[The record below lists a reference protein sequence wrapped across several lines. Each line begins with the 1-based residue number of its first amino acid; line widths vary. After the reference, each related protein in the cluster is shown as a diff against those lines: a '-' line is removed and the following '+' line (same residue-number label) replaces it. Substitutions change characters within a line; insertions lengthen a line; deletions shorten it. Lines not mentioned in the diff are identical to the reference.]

1 MSDVPRPEGWAHAE
15 RAARE
20 SYGRLVA
27 WLAYRWRDVAA
38 AEDAMADALLAALE
52 HWPVRGVPERPDA
65 WLLTVARRQLLQR
78 ARHDRMAQAP
88 DVLALLDASDAA
100 AAETAE
106 IPDDRLALLF
116 VCAHPDIPAPVHA
129 PLMLQTVLGL
139 DAATIASA
147 FLVAPSAMAQ
157 RLVRAKSGIRERAL
171 RFEVPE
177 RREWG
182 ARLPA
187 VLEGIYGA
195 YSIGAQAA
203 GTDIQVAAELP
214 GEALALGRI
223 LAQLAPDEPEVQGLL
238 ALILYCEGRRP
249 ARFDAQGCFVPLE
262 SQAVGAWDRGLIDEA
277 EQRLHA
283 AARAGRPGRFQWE
296 AAIQSAH
303 CQRMYG
309 GSTPWPAVAAL
320 YGRLVEVHGTVGAA
334 IGHAVATA
342 EAGAPEAAIRML
354 DALPP
359 DAVKSHQP
367 YWAARAHLERR
378 MGRDDAAREA
388 AMRAMGLT
396 RDARVRGY
404 LQSQFGV
411 TGAA

>member
-1 MSDVPRPEGWAHAE
+1 MSTVSRPEGWAHAE

-52 HWPVRGVPERPDA
+52 HWPVRGVPDRPDA

-78 ARHDRMAQAP
+78 ARHDRMAHAP
-88 DVLALLDASDAA
+88 DVLALLDAPDAA
-100 AAETAE
+100 AAEAAE

-157 RLVRAKSGIRERAL
+157 RLVRAKAGIRERAL

-195 YSIGAQAA
+195 YTIGAQAA
-203 GTDIQVAAELP
+203 GADVQVAAELP

-238 ALILYCEGRRP
+238 ALLLYCEGRRP
-249 ARFDAQGCFVPLE
+249 ARFDAQGRFVPLE
-262 SQAVGAWDRGLIDEA
+262 SQPVERWNRDLIDEA
-277 EQRLHA
+277 EARLRA
-283 AARAGRPGRFQWE
+283 AARAGQSGRFQWE

-303 CQRMYG
+303 CQRLYG
-309 GSTPWPAVAAL
+309 GSTPWPVVAEL
-320 YGRLVEVHGTVGAA
+320 YGRLAEVHGTVGAA

-342 EAGAPEAAIRML
+342 EAGAPGQAFAML
-354 DALPP
+354 DALP
-359 DAVKSHQP
+359 AELVRSHQP
-367 YWAARAHLERR
+367 YWAARAHLAQHL
-378 MGRDDAAREA
+378 GRPAAMREA
-388 AMRAMGLT
+388 AMRAVGLT
-396 RDARVRGY
+396 RDARVRAY
-404 LQSQFGV
+404 LHSTFGS
-411 TGAA
+411 AEPA

>member
-1 MSDVPRPEGWAHAE
+1 MNPIPRPPGWDNAE

-65 WLLTVARRQLLQR
+65 WLLTVARRELLQR
-78 ARHDRMAQAP
+78 ARHDRMACAP
-88 DVLALLDASDAA
+88 DVLALLDESDAA
-100 AAETAE
+100 EAEAAE
-106 IPDDRLALLF
+106 IPDDRLTLLF
-116 VCAHPDIPAPVHA
+116 VCAHPDIPVAIHA

-157 RLVRAKSGIRERAL
+157 RLVRAKAGIRERGL

-177 RREWG
+177 RREWA
-182 ARLPA
+182 ARFPA

-195 YSIGAQAA
+195 YTIGAQAA
-203 GTDIQVAAELP
+203 GTDGQVAAELP
-214 GEALALGRI
+214 GEALALARI

-249 ARFDAQGCFVPLE
+249 ARFDAHGRFVPLE

-277 EQRLHA
+277 EQRLRA

-303 CQRMYG
+303 CQRVHG
-309 GSTPWPAVAAL
+309 GATPWAAVVAL

-378 MGRDDAAREA
+378 LGRAAAAREA
-388 AMRAMGLT
+388 AMRATGLT
-396 RDARVRGY
+396 RDARVRAY
-404 LQSQFGV
+404 LQSTFGV
-411 TGAA
+411 VGAA

>member
-1 MSDVPRPEGWAHAE
+1 MPRPTGWEHAE

-27 WLAYRWRDVAA
+27 WLAFRWRDVAA

-78 ARHDRMAQAP
+78 ARHRRMAQAP
-88 DVLALLDASDAA
+88 EVLALLEASGV
-100 AAETAE
+100 ENEVAE
-106 IPDDRLALLF
+106 IPDDRLALMF
-116 VCAHPDIPAPVHA
+116 VCAHPDVPVAIHA

-157 RLVRAKSGIRERAL
+157 RLVRAKAGIRERAL

-177 RREWG
+177 RREWA

-195 YSIGAQAA
+195 YTIGAQAA
-203 GTDIQVAAELP
+203 GTDGHVAMELP
-214 GEALALGRI
+214 GEALALARI
-223 LAQLAPDEPEVQGLL
+223 LAHLVPDEPEVQALL

-249 ARFDAQGCFVPLE
+249 ARFDATGCFVPLE
-262 SQAVGAWDRGLIDEA
+262 SQPVAEWDRGLIDEA
-277 EQRLHA
+277 EQRLRA

-303 CQRMYG
+303 CQRLYG
-309 GSTPWPAVAAL
+309 GATPWPVVAEL
-320 YGRLVEVHGTVGAA
+320 YRRLMEVHGTIGAA
-334 IGHAVATA
+334 IGRAVATA
-342 EAGAPEAAIRML
+342 EAGAPDEALAML
-354 DALPP
+354 DVLPL
-359 DAVKSHQP
+359 DAVGSHQP

-378 MGRDDAAREA
+378 LGRSAAARNA
-388 AMRAMGLT
+388 ASRAMGLT
-396 RDARVRGY
+396 RDGRVRAY
-404 LQSQFGV
+404 LQSAY
-411 TGAA
+411 GATESA

>member
-1 MSDVPRPEGWAHAE
+1 MPRPDGWAHAE

-52 HWPVRGVPERPDA
+52 HWPVRGVPDRPDA

-78 ARHDRMAQAP
+78 ARHDRMAHAP
-88 DVLALLDASDAA
+88 DVLALLDASEAA
-100 AAETAE
+100 AAESKE

-157 RLVRAKSGIRERAL
+157 RLVRAKTGIRERAL
-171 RFEVPE
+171 RLEVPE
-177 RREWG
+177 RREW
-182 ARLPA
+182 AERLPA

-195 YSIGAQAA
+195 YTIGAQAA
-203 GTDIQVAAELP
+203 GADVQVAAELP
-214 GEALALGRI
+214 GEAVALARI
-223 LAQLAPDEPEVQGLL
+223 LAHLAPDEPEVQGLL
-238 ALILYCEGRRP
+238 ALLLYCEGRRP
-249 ARFDAQGCFVPLE
+249 ARFDAQGRFVPLE
-262 SQAVGAWDRGLIDEA
+262 SQPVAAWDRDLIDEA
-277 EQRLHA
+277 ERQLRA
-283 AARAGRPGRFQWE
+283 AARSRRPGRFQWE

-303 CQRMYG
+303 CQRLYG
-309 GSTPWPAVAAL
+309 GSTPWPVVAEL
-320 YGRLVEVHGTVGAA
+320 YGRLAEVHGTVGAA

-342 EAGAPEAAIRML
+342 EAGAPETALAML
-354 DALPP
+354 DALPAEP
-359 DAVKSHQP
+359 VRNHQP
-367 YWAARAHLERR
+367 YWAARAHLARR
-378 MGRDDAAREA
+378 LGRETAAREA
-388 AMRAMGLT
+388 AMRAAGLT
-396 RDARVRGY
+396 RDARVRAY
-404 LQSQFGV
+404 LQSTFGL
-411 TGAA
+411 AEPA

>member
-1 MSDVPRPEGWAHAE
+1 VSAVPRPEGWAHAE

-27 WLAYRWRDVAA
+27 WLAYRWRDLAA

-78 ARHDRMAQAP
+78 ARHDRMAHAP
-88 DVLALLDASDAA
+88 DVLALLDEPDAA
-100 AAETAE
+100 AAEAAE
-106 IPDDRLALLF
+106 IPDDRLALFF

-203 GTDIQVAAELP
+203 GADVQVAAELP
-214 GEALALGRI
+214 GEALALARI
-223 LAQLAPDEPEVQGLL
+223 LAHLAPDEPEVQGLL

-249 ARFDAQGCFVPLE
+249 ARFDAHGRFVALE

-277 EQRLHA
+277 EQRLRA

-309 GSTPWPAVAAL
+309 GSTPWPVVASL

-342 EAGAPEAAIRML
+342 EAGAPEVAIRML

-378 MGRDDAAREA
+378 LGRDAAARDA

-396 RDARVRGY
+396 RDARVRAF
-404 LQSQFGV
+404 LQSTFGV